1 MTATVREFNHRT
13 YGAIGKVVLEAD
25 VKTVKLNG
33 KPIPGASVEYL
44 LNFALQSLQDAYAG
58 AKNAAEAKGA
68 FDTKLDRL
76 IAGTIGTRSGSG
88 GVSDETRIARRI
100 VRNAMKTKLGKDS
113 LDWIAFTDLSDDEA
127 NARLDEVFAK
137 NEAKLRPIVEAE
149 LEELRKERE
158 RKAKLA
164 KSSDDLDI

>member
-13 YGAIGKVVLEAD
+13 FGAIGKVVLEAD

-33 KPIPGASVEYL
+33 KPIPEASVEYL

-58 AKNAAEAKGA
+58 AKNAAEAQGA
-68 FDTKLDRL
+68 FTTKLDRL
-76 IAGTIGTRSGSG
+76 IAGTIGTRASGT
-88 GVSDETRIARRI
+88 GVTDEVRIARRI
-100 VRNAMKTKLGKDS
+100 VRNAMKAKLGKDS
-113 LDWIAFTDLSDDEA
+113 PDWAEFTALSDEDA

-137 NEAKLRPIVEAE
+137 NEAKLRPIVDAE

-164 KSSDDLDI
+164 KQSDGLDL